1 MDFYK
6 TKTNERV
13 KLFFNKF
20 DEQDGEEII
29 NGIKVPSIK
38 EILKN
43 IDWENLACGEPRR
56 IHGDLHFE
64 NIILDDSGEFF
75 LIDWRQD
82 FSNILEY
89 GDLYYD
95 LSKLMHGLIIS
106 HDIINNGNY
115 FIQKTE
121 DIINFGFLRKNSL
134 VENEND
140 FYNYLIQ
147 KKLDI
152 NKVKILTNLIFINIA
167 PLHHNPYSKLLFYL
181 GKYNL
186 YQLVKSFK

>member
-167 PLHHNPYSKLLFYL
+167 PLHHNPYSNYYFT
-181 GKYNL
+181 
-186 YQLVKSFK
+186 